1 MKKILLMLVVLSAS
15 IVNAED
21 QYYQKNA
28 PPIFDK
34 SFNSVNIINSN
45 SKISTCK
52 IDECEGLSSEGYVP
66 AEYDKDGFNRE
77 GINRDGY
84 TQDEVA
90 RKSELLKK
98 MKDESITNYIANNLN
113 RDISINYFNPSE
125 QSVLFNTYI
134 DESSVGFD
142 VNDAESV
149 KGRLRSTGVTKVNNM
164 RASQINIEELFI
176 GIHQG
181 KIKKIIIENAIGEK
195 QEYYNLKLKNINNEY
210 FEISGDYDQQGRMNL
225 YFSSESEN
233 LVGKFTSTNLNHKFN
248 YMIFNKEGKGYV
260 YDLYKKN
267 KSL

>member
-1 MKKILLMLVVLSAS
+1 MIALKLIFIKKEFLSMKKIIVILIVLVISLPFIVAYFVKTPKEKTSDAPENHFVEGYSEKGYVKSGVDDSNGGEDEMVSKRLMLL
-15 IVNAED
+15 E
-21 QYYQKNA
+21 
-28 PPIFDK
+28 
-34 SFNSVNIINSN
+34 
-45 SKISTCK
+45 
-52 IDECEGLSSEGYVP
+52 
-66 AEYDKDGFNRE
+66 
-77 GINRDGY
+77 
-84 TQDEVA
+84 
-90 RKSELLKK
+90 K
-98 MKDESITNYIANNLN
+98 MKEKGNNLPEKSVTNEIANNLN

-248 YMIFNKEGKGYV
+248 YMIFNKKGKGYV
-260 YDLYKKN
+260 YDIYKKN
-267 KSL
+267 